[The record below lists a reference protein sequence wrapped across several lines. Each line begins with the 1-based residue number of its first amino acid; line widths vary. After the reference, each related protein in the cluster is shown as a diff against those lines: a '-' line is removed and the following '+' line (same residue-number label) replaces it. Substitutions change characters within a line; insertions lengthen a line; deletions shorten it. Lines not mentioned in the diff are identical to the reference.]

1 LQRRSRKYGLSRSF
15 TAFPSRGLLFPSLVP
30 YTVWPQNLLLA
41 PACVPGRPCCMVILS
56 PTAPCMPFTAS
67 LATPCFDYADCLW
80 SAIGSGVCTECEWR
94 NVESSSLNLPA
105 SCLPTPKPTCL
116 NLIGR
121 GAVLLCKQP
130 TYGENC
136 RPQCLPVYP
145 GARGELVKHV
155 SVVLRF
161 PRSKSCCIPY
171 LKPCCVSIRRANE
184 LANTPVPLERGRV
197 QGLNVSGRLRDE
209 SRRCCDDIHGSAVTH
224 TLPNLGGYRK

>member
-1 LQRRSRKYGLSRSF
+1 MG
-15 TAFPSRGLLFPSLVP
+15 G
-30 YTVWPQNLLLA
+30 
-41 PACVPGRPCCMVILS
+41 
-56 PTAPCMPFTAS
+56 
-67 LATPCFDYADCLW
+67 
-80 SAIGSGVCTECEWR
+80 GVCTECEWR

-224 TLPNLGGYRK
+224 TLPNLGGYRKECFQAILVMFGSSDTSNTLPARTFSSPVHVAVLGVARYSFDKPTTRQSATTTEGIA